1 MDAGKEPVSGPGL
14 LLALDRESGAPLHSQ
29 LELRLREHVRSGRL
43 APGSRLPSSRALA
56 AELDVSRGVV
66 LEAYEQL
73 TAEGYLTASQG
84 APTRVA
90 ATAGGERAP
99 VPASSLTRRHA
110 LDFSP
115 VTPDLGAFPA
125 AGWARS
131 LRSVAREV
139 PFGELGHGDPRGAAQ
154 LRNELMSYL
163 ARVRAA
169 APEPEHTLICAGFT
183 QGLAIV
189 CRALRDRGVE
199 RIAVEDPGWPH
210 HRLIAERAGLEPVP
224 VAVDELGVDVERLRD
239 SECEAVV
246 LTPAHQYPTGAVL
259 ASERR
264 AALLEWVEERDGLIV
279 EDDYDSELRLDRVAV
294 GALQGLA
301 PERVC
306 HIGSLSKRLAPGL
319 SLGWM
324 LAPSW
329 LSGALTY
336 EKGLADGGSPVLEQ
350 LALADFLARGELDR
364 HLRRMRLRLR
374 GRRSALLAAV
384 EQAVPGARV
393 SGVPA
398 GLYVLISLPDGVD
411 EEALVSAAA
420 AEGVGVEALSW
431 HRASP
436 GGGDSPG
443 LVLGYGNLSLPAIE
457 RGVGL
462 LGRALARTLGGW
474 I

>member
-1 MDAGKEPVSGPGL
+1 MDDRSEPVAGPGL
-14 LLALDRESGAPLHSQ
+14 LLALDRESGAPLHAQ

-56 AELDVSRGVV
+56 TELGVSRGVV
-66 LEAYEQL
+66 LEAYAQL

-90 ATAGGERAP
+90 ATAGGERPP
-99 VPASSLTRRHA
+99 VPAGSLTQRHA

-125 AGWARS
+125 DGWIRS
-131 LRSVAREV
+131 VRSVAREV
-139 PFGELGHGDPRGAAQ
+139 PFGELGHGDPRGAPE

-183 QGLAIV
+183 QGFAIV

-199 RIAVEDPGWPH
+199 RIAVEDPGWQR

-224 VAVDELGVDVERLRD
+224 VAVDELGVDVERLWD
-239 SECEAVV
+239 SECEAAV
-246 LTPAHQYPTGAVL
+246 LTPAHQYPTGVVL

-264 AALLEWVEERDGLIV
+264 AALLEWSEERDGLVV
-279 EDDYDSELRLDRVAV
+279 EDDYDSELRFDRVAV

-306 HIGSLSKRLAPGL
+306 QIGSVSKRLAPGL

-336 EKGLADGGSPVLEQ
+336 EKGLADGGTAVLEQ

-374 GRRSALLAAV
+374 ERRSALLAAV
-384 EQAVPGARV
+384 ADAIPAARGH
-393 SGVPA
+393 GVPA
-398 GLYVLISLPDGVD
+398 GLFVLISLPEGVD
-411 EEALVSAAA
+411 EEPLVSAAA

-431 HRASP
+431 HRAAA
-436 GGGDSPG
+436 GGGGTPG
-443 LVLGYGNLSLPAIE
+443 LVLGYGNLSLQAIE
-457 RGVGL
+457 RGIGL
-462 LGRALARTLGGW
+462 LGRALARTLPAW
-474 I
+474 T

>member
-1 MDAGKEPVSGPGL
+1 MDNWSEPVAGPGL
-14 LLALDRESGAPLHSQ
+14 LLALDRESGPPLHAQ

-56 AELDVSRGVV
+56 AELGVSRGVV
-66 LEAYEQL
+66 LEAYAQL

-90 ATAGGERAP
+90 ATAGGERP
-99 VPASSLTRRHA
+99 PLPAGSLTQRHA

-115 VTPDLGAFPA
+115 VTPDLGAFPVD
-125 AGWARS
+125 GWIRS

-139 PFGELGHGDPRGAAQ
+139 PFGELGHGDPRGAPE

-183 QGLAIV
+183 QGFAIV

-199 RIAVEDPGWPH
+199 RIAVEDPGWQR
-210 HRLIAERAGLEPVP
+210 HRLIAERSGLEPVP
-224 VAVDELGVDVERLRD
+224 VAVDELGVDVDRLSD

-246 LTPAHQYPTGAVL
+246 LTPAHQYPTGVVL

-264 AALLEWVEERDGLIV
+264 AALLDWSEERDGLVV
-279 EDDYDSELRLDRVAV
+279 EDDYDSELRFDRVAV

-306 HIGSLSKRLAPGL
+306 HIGSVSKRLAPGL

-336 EKGLADGGSPVLEQ
+336 EKGLADGGTPVLEQ

-374 GRRSALLAAV
+374 ERRAALLVAV
-384 EQAVPGARV
+384 ANAVPGARV
-393 SGVPA
+393 GGVPA
-398 GLYVLISLPDGVD
+398 GLFVLISLPDGVD
-411 EEALVSAAA
+411 EESLVSAAA

-431 HRASP
+431 HRAAAGS
-436 GGGDSPG
+436 GGRPG
-443 LVLGYGNLSLPAIE
+443 LVLGYGNLSLQAIE
-457 RGVGL
+457 RGIGL
-462 LGRALARTLGGW
+462 LGRALARTLPAW
-474 I
+474 T